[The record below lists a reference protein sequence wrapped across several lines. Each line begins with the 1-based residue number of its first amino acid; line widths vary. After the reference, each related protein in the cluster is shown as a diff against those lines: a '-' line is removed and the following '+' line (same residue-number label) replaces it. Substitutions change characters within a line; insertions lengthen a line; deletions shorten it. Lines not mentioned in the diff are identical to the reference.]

1 MDALRLSCRCFEI
14 FLYVRLHTHVLTTVA
29 CIPCDIT
36 VSYLYH
42 IHFAALDE
50 LHPAL
55 SKRLQPQCSRL
66 RPCIPRV
73 RPDFRSRAHAGLQH
87 RCVSKPYTCIE
98 KLGTVLFVHS
108 EFAMLNLPTVI
119 ILCIS
124 SSFPLP
130 FLLVCCCFWVFG
142 FSFLFQFYSSIIG
155 VHRRDA
161 EQASPFCEVL
171 GRNQRQWL
179 RRSLQSSRAAVKL
192 VLSGSV
198 LLHDPR
204 PFDCISGEPWM

>member
-119 ILCIS
+119 ILCLCR
-124 SSFPLP
+124 SFPLP
-130 FLLVCCCFWVFG
+130 FSSGLLLMFLCLWFFVSVSILLINYCCSQARCRTG
-142 FSFLFQFYSSIIG
+142 FIL
-155 VHRRDA
+155 
-161 EQASPFCEVL
+161 
-171 GRNQRQWL
+171 L
-179 RRSLQSSRAAVKL
+179 RGPWSQSETMAAAVTA
-192 VLSGSV
+192 VIACGRETSSV
-198 LLHDPR
+198 GICALARSTPFRLHLR
-204 PFDCISGEPWM
+204 